1 MLHLHLF
8 IVTLRLIQEHF
19 VSQYPN
25 MNNIDSNNAEELLK
39 QKGVRPTANRIL
51 ILKTLQNEHRPMSL
65 SAMEAI
71 LLPMDKSSIFRVLTL
86 FLEHD
91 IVHAFEDGKGALNY
105 ELCSHHDSHDHT
117 ASHAHFYCEK
127 CARTFC
133 LKDIPVENVALPDGF
148 KANSLS
154 FIIKGECPECS
165 RRK

>member
-1 MLHLHLF
+1 
-8 IVTLRLIQEHF
+8 
-19 VSQYPN
+19 

-105 ELCSHHDSHDHT
+105 ELCSQD
-117 ASHAHFYCEK
+117 
-127 CARTFC
+127 
-133 LKDIPVENVALPDGF
+133 
-148 KANSLS
+148 
-154 FIIKGECPECS
+154 
-165 RRK
+165 RKSVV

>member
-1 MLHLHLF
+1 
-8 IVTLRLIQEHF
+8 
-19 VSQYPN
+19 

-71 LLPMDKSSIFRVLTL
+71 LLPMDKSSIFPVLTR

>member
-1 MLHLHLF
+1 
-8 IVTLRLIQEHF
+8 
-19 VSQYPN
+19 

-65 SAMEAI
+65 STMEAI

-117 ASHAHFYCEK
+117 AGHAHFYCEK
-127 CARTFC
+127 CTRTFC
-133 LKDIPVENVALPDGF
+133 LNDIPVEHVDLPDGF

>member
-1 MLHLHLF
+1 MME
-8 IVTLRLIQEHF
+8 T
-19 VSQYPN
+19 
-25 MNNIDSNNAEELLK
+25 EEIIHKLEA
-39 QKGVRPTANRIL
+39 KGIKPTSNRIL
-51 ILKTLQNEHRPMSL
+51 VMKALADEENPLSLKDLEQKMVS
-65 SAMEAI
+65 
-71 LLPMDKSSIFRVLTL
+71 MDKSSIFRVLTL

-117 ASHAHFYCEK
+117 AGHAHFYCEK
-127 CARTFC
+127 CTRTFC
-133 LKDIPVENVALPDGF
+133 LNDIPVEHVDLPDGF

>member
-1 MLHLHLF
+1 
-8 IVTLRLIQEHF
+8 
-19 VSQYPN
+19 

-65 SAMEAI
+65 SAMETI

-105 ELCSHHDSHDHT
+105 ELCSHHNSHDHT

-133 LKDIPVENVALPDGF
+133 LKDIPVEIVALPDGF

-165 RRK
+165 RHK

>member
-1 MLHLHLF
+1 MKADDLTTQTEAALAQRG
-8 IVTLRLIQEHF
+8 I
-19 VSQYPN
+19 
-25 MNNIDSNNAEELLK
+25 
-39 QKGVRPTANRIL
+39 RPTAVRL
-51 ILKTLQNEHRPMSL
+51 LVAKALATDECALSL
-65 SAMEAI
+65 TDLEAR
-71 LLPMDKSSIFRVLTL
+71 LGTVDKSSIFRVLTL